1 MRQLKALPSFGI
13 HVQKNVNG
21 WVKENNFKLN
31 IWKLL
36 LYYSYLYLF
45 KDSVF
50 CFQTL
55 DPSQYSTLFLLEEK
69 RLACSPDSLD
79 LDANQ
84 ICKQSRTQCH
94 RLCTGPAEGS
104 VGLIPGAGKLLGKQR
119 MDTKSDRDPKALLDR
134 DTEEK
139 NSKDQPSTTIYSS

>member
-1 MRQLKALPSFGI
+1 M
-13 HVQKNVNG
+13 
-21 WVKENNFKLN
+21 KENTFKLN

-55 DPSQYSTLFLLEEK
+55 DPLQYFTLFLLEEK

-79 LDANQ
+79 LDAN
-84 ICKQSRTQCH
+84 
-94 RLCTGPAEGS
+94 
-104 VGLIPGAGKLLGKQR
+104 
-119 MDTKSDRDPKALLDR
+119 
-134 DTEEK
+134 
-139 NSKDQPSTTIYSS
+139 